1 MKNFGKSLQ
10 KILTK
15 KFPVGD
21 LPFFMAIIFLM
32 LSLSLAIKYKSVL
45 VFRLSLYFA
54 GAALFYA
61 LIWMSIYN
69 YYIAREMHQIKKR
82 FFKNPQL

>member
-1 MKNFGKSLQ
+1 MTNLVTSIQKTLMKR
-10 KILTK
+10 
-15 KFPVGD
+15 FPVGD
-21 LPFFMAIIFLM
+21 LPFFLAIIFLM
-32 LSLSLAIKYKSVL
+32 MSLSLAIKYKSVL

-69 YYIAREMHQIKKR
+69 YYVAREMRQIKKR
-82 FFKNPQL
+82 FAKNPQL